1 MLLVAVVPHYSKRGC
16 ARLCFCSMSVLMSTR
31 SSRLRRCNSQSTDI
45 ANLFEMNFQDTDG
58 VEKSA
63 GSDTISATHVIASS
77 LLHTDVGDAT
87 TMRRRGS
94 KTHSCHRANQSIRV
108 TLTSEKGE
116 RPSGI
121 KCLVSS
127 LTKRWIRPASTREQI
142 RVRTYMHPVRAWTR
156 QTRYYLLTSL

>member
-108 TLTSEKGE
+108 TQ
-116 RPSGI
+116 
-121 KCLVSS
+121 VSS